1 MSVRSFALSSFLA
14 ILMTTTA
21 SGQTNGTTPAELPPA
36 GYDAREFTD
45 SRGCVFL
52 RSTFGGEV
60 TWVPRYGADRQPVC
74 DGTPSIRAEVREPA
88 VQPVPQPVGSVSR
101 PAPVAGGKEPARATV
116 SARRHTPRPPAPR
129 HADASGRHPDCPQNA
144 PFGQVV
150 RTSDAR
156 LMVICVSSIDQFPE
170 GLGPNAGHRGP
181 IALPRNTIM
190 PPPAAAPQHTRNI
203 GTHVQVGS
211 FRVPDNATR
220 LRARLLAR
228 GLPAGIHVASGL
240 NVVTIGP
247 FADAAQAHQALDIA
261 RRMGFRDAFFRR

>member
-1 MSVRSFALSSFLA
+1 
-14 ILMTTTA
+14 MTTTA
-21 SGQTNGTTPAELPPA
+21 SAQTNGTAPAELPPA

-52 RSTFGGEV
+52 RSTFGGAV

-88 VQPVPQPVGSVSR
+88 VQPVPQPVGSVPR
-101 PAPVAGGKEPARATV
+101 AAPVATGKEPVRATAP
-116 SARRHTPRPPAPR
+116 ARRHTPRTPALR

-150 RTSDAR
+150 RASDAR
-156 LMVICVSSIDQFPE
+156 LLVICVSSIDQFPE
-170 GLGPNAGHRGP
+170 GLGPNAGNRGP
-181 IALPRNTIM
+181 VALPRNTVM
-190 PPPAAAPQHTRNI
+190 PAAAPAPQNERSVGSHL
-203 GTHVQVGS
+203 QVGS

-220 LRARLLAR
+220 LRARLQAQ
-228 GLPAGIHVASGL
+228 GLPAGIHLASGL
-240 NVVTIGP
+240 NVVTVGP
-247 FADAAQAHQALDIA
+247 FSDASQAHHAMDIV